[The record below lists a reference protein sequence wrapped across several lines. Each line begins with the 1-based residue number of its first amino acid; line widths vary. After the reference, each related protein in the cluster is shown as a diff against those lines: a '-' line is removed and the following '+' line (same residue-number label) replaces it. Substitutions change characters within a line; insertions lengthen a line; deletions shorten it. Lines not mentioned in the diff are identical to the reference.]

1 MSTPPGPLLP
11 TEPPRPTDPL
21 VATPQTLS
29 VPLPGASVEHPTRN
43 RLLAGILALLV
54 LHACAVAAA
63 LIVPLLLALLISL
76 MLAPSVRWFCRWRMP
91 RPLSVVVVM
100 LVALLLSSALIGGL
114 IGPASSWA
122 AQVPKSI
129 ARMEMAVSGLRS
141 PLREASKA
149 SEQIDQLTNLD
160 SGGNRTQKTQ
170 DVAPSRLTQMLKAT
184 PGALTSLVLT
194 LLLILIF
201 LLHGEKLLRKL
212 VELAPALRLKKE
224 IVLATRSAQHELS
237 RYMISI
243 TAINGMLGGLTA
255 LALWALGVDNPLLW
269 GGVAAILNFVPFVG
283 PMVTAALLLVVG
295 FAQFATPLAAL
306 CVPGV
311 FLVLNTIE
319 GQLLTPLVVGRRL
332 ALDPVMVFLAL
343 MLFGWLWG
351 VAGLLMA
358 LPLLTCLRIVAQRW
372 PGSNTLARLLGE

>member
-1 MSTPPGPLLP
+1 MSTEVPVPTAPLASLP
-11 TEPPRPTDPL
+11 
-21 VATPQTLS
+21 LS
-29 VPLPGASVEHPTRN
+29 LPLPEHPTRN

-54 LHACAVAAA
+54 LHACALAAA
-63 LIVPLLLALLISL
+63 IIVPLLLALLISL
-76 MLAPSVRWFCRWRMP
+76 MLAPAVRFLCRWRLP
-91 RPLSVVVVM
+91 RALSVVAVM
-100 LVALLLSSALIGGL
+100 LVALLLTTALIGSL
-114 IGPASSWA
+114 IGPARSWA
-122 AQVPKSI
+122 AQVPKSLS
-129 ARMEMAVSGLRS
+129 RMEMAVSGLRS

-149 SEQIDQLTNLD
+149 SEQIAKLTDLD
-160 SGGNRTQKTQ
+160 GGGNRPQKTQ
-170 DVAPSRLTQMLKAT
+170 ETEPGRLTQMLKAT

-194 LLLILIF
+194 SLLILIF
-201 LLHGEKLLRKL
+201 LLHGEALLRKL

-243 TAINGMLGGLTA
+243 TTINGILGGLTA

-269 GGVAAILNFVPFVG
+269 GGIAAILNFVPFVG
-283 PMVTAALLLVVG
+283 PMVTAALLVVVG
-295 FAQFATPLAAL
+295 FAQFTTPLSAL
-306 CVPGV
+306 YVPGV
-311 FLVLNTIE
+311 FLGLHFIE

-372 PGSNTLARLLGE
+372 PGSNTLARLLGR

>member
-1 MSTPPGPLLP
+1 
-11 TEPPRPTDPL
+11 
-21 VATPQTLS
+21 VAPS
-29 VPLPGASVEHPTRN
+29 PLPVSATVAEHPTRN

-76 MLAPSVRWFCRWRMP
+76 MLAPSVRFLCRWRLP
-91 RPLSVVVVM
+91 RPLSVVAVM
-100 LVALLLSSALIGGL
+100 LVTLLLTSALIGGL
-114 IGPASSWA
+114 IGPARNWA

-129 ARMEMAVSGLRS
+129 ARMEQAVSALRS

-149 SEQIDQLTNLD
+149 SEQIAQLTDLE
-160 SGGNRTQKTQ
+160 GGGTRTQKTQ
-170 DVAPSRLTQMLKAT
+170 DVEPSRLTQMLKAT
-184 PGALTSLVLT
+184 PGALTSLVVT
-194 LLLILIF
+194 SLLILIF
-201 LLHGEKLLRKL
+201 LLHGDALLRKL

-224 IVLATRSAQHELS
+224 IVLATRSAQNELS

-243 TAINGMLGGLTA
+243 TTINAMLGGLTA
-255 LALWALGVDNPLLW
+255 LALWALGVKNPLLW
-269 GGVAAILNFVPFVG
+269 GGIAAILNFVPFVG
-283 PMVTAALLLVVG
+283 PMVTAALLVVVG

-306 CVPGV
+306 CVPGA

-372 PGSNTLARLLGE
+372 PGSNTLARLLAA

>member
-1 MSTPPGPLLP
+1 MT
-11 TEPPRPTDPL
+11 TQ
-21 VATPQTLS
+21 QTAS
-29 VPLPGASVEHPTRN
+29 VPLPAASAEHPTRN

-54 LHACAVAAA
+54 LHACAVAEAV
-63 LIVPLLLALLISL
+63 IVPLLLALLISL
-76 MLAPSVRWFCRWRMP
+76 MLAPSVRWLCRWRLP

-100 LVALLLSSALIGGL
+100 LVTLLLSSALIGGL
-114 IGPASSWA
+114 IGPARSWA
-122 AQVPKSI
+122 AQAPKSI

-149 SEQIDQLTNLD
+149 SEQIDKLTDLD
-160 SGGNRTQKTQ
+160 SGGRRTQKTQ
-170 DVAPSRLTQMLKAT
+170 DVEPSRLTQMLKAT
-184 PGALTSLVLT
+184 PGALTSVVLT

-237 RYMISI
+237 RYIISI
-243 TAINGMLGGLTA
+243 TTINAMLGGLAA

-283 PMVTAALLLVVG
+283 PMVTAALLVVAG

-311 FLVLNTIE
+311 FLALNTIE

>member
-1 MSTPPGPLLP
+1 MSTEVPVPTAPLASLP
-11 TEPPRPTDPL
+11 
-21 VATPQTLS
+21 LS
-29 VPLPGASVEHPTRN
+29 LPLPEHPTRN

-54 LHACAVAAA
+54 LHACALAAA
-63 LIVPLLLALLISL
+63 IIVPLLLALLISL
-76 MLAPSVRWFCRWRMP
+76 MLAPAVRFLCRWRLP
-91 RPLSVVVVM
+91 RALSVVAVM
-100 LVALLLSSALIGGL
+100 LVALLLTTALIGSL
-114 IGPASSWA
+114 IGPARSWA
-122 AQVPKSI
+122 AQVPKSLS
-129 ARMEMAVSGLRS
+129 RMEMAVSGLRS

-149 SEQIDQLTNLD
+149 SEQIAKLTDLD
-160 SGGNRTQKTQ
+160 GGGSRPQKTQ
-170 DVAPSRLTQMLKAT
+170 ETEPGRLTQMLKAT

-194 LLLILIF
+194 SLLILIF
-201 LLHGEKLLRKL
+201 LLHGEALLRKL

-243 TAINGMLGGLTA
+243 TTINGILGGLTA

-269 GGVAAILNFVPFVG
+269 GGIAAILNFVPFVG
-283 PMVTAALLLVVG
+283 PMVTAALLVVVG
-295 FAQFATPLAAL
+295 FAQFTAPLSAL
-306 CVPGV
+306 YVPGV
-311 FLVLNTIE
+311 FLGLHFIE

-372 PGSNTLARLLGE
+372 PGSNTLARLLGR